1 MTCPDNQGFRTDGH
15 TPFRGCPE
23 CPESVVSASS
33 GVCPELCPD
42 RVRSINRQ
50 LDKITAWLE
59 RIGETDQATIE
70 QVQSN
75 CRTDSEARAY
85 FLKRASEIVTALPG
99 DDDRIRCLDCRHLD
113 RKVCN
118 VAAPDGVVIAA
129 RHYQPNRTKLHR
141 CDGYTPKPALA
152 IRGVGAKGTRSMATH
167 GGGQAPACFT
177 V

>member
-118 VAAPDGVVIAA
+118 VAAPNGVVIAA